1 MAARESGRIKDA
13 NQKRVLDDA
22 ARRRRQKKALE
33 ALEQDNFHD
42 DPHADLGILYEHT
55 FLIISI
61 QNKFV
66 YNRYN
71 NFFVSVMSKKAPKFQ
86 ETLDSRGVRKK
97 KTRSAEYYKQR
108 FRKTFG
114 QLIEED
120 LNMNPN
126 APNYASAQ
134 ALPSRFPERHFC
146 AVCGFPSNYTCIPC
160 GARYCCVKCLG
171 THLDTRCMK
180 WTV

>member
-1 MAARESGRIKDA
+1 
-13 NQKRVLDDA
+13 
-22 ARRRRQKKALE
+22 
-33 ALEQDNFHD
+33 
-42 DPHADLGILYEHT
+42 
-55 FLIISI
+55 
-61 QNKFV
+61 
-66 YNRYN
+66 
-71 NFFVSVMSKKAPKFQ
+71 MSKKAPKFQ

-108 FRKTFG
+108 FRKTFP
-114 QLIEED
+114 QLVEED

-126 APNYASAQ
+126 PPNYVCAQ
-134 ALPSRFPERHFC
+134 APPSRLPERHFC

-160 GARYCCVKCLG
+160 GARYCCTKCLG